1 LKVTSSCAGYTSVYV
16 ENLPYAVIVDELS
29 DITEVTRIK
38 LGVGQYVKEPAL
50 QDTPSRVA
58 LNKHHGVF
66 RPLRVCD
73 RLVP

>member
-1 LKVTSSCAGYTSVYV
+1 LKVTGSFAGYTPVYV
-16 ENLPYAVIVDELS
+16 ENLAYAVIVHELS

-58 LNKHHGVF
+58 LNKHHWVLG
-66 RPLRVCD
+66 PLSVRD
-73 RLVP
+73 RFVP